1 MKTGESAVDMTTR
14 LPSLLRKAAKW
25 MLAACALLALPL
37 LGAGLM
43 LIGYALCDAVRTF
56 GAPALLVILAAAE
69 IAYRRYAS
77 RQRAAAG

>member
-14 LPSLLRKAAKW
+14 LPSLLR